1 VSPWDDGGYDS
12 RPIANPR
19 DFMDAALIKSLQRRA
34 RPLPGWVA
42 LVLAAA
48 CGLLLAKTIWLLVPQ
63 PAWQPPP
70 VQSQALPSQQSDNA
84 VDIQAIV
91 NANLFG
97 KAAPKP
103 VEAPQQQV
111 VDAPDTRLPLTLK
124 GIFASELDGE
134 SRALIARGSDEEK
147 PYAVGDTVTGGA
159 ELYEIYADRVILDR
173 GGKLETLRLNKDEP
187 GAGNTQSASTTLA
200 GRDGDVREVAPTQ
213 SLLNIREEL
222 LQDPSRASTYLRVQP
237 AYNAGQLRGY
247 RIYPGRNRTLF
258 SEAGLR
264 PGDLV
269 TELNGVS
276 LDNPT
281 RALQMLGDLSSA
293 TSLNVTILRGGQ
305 PQQLSVNLN

>member
-1 VSPWDDGGYDS
+1 MSPSGDGRYDRHPFS
-12 RPIANPR
+12 NPC

-34 RPLPGWVA
+34 RPVPGWAA
-42 LVLAAA
+42 LALAAA
-48 CGLLLAKTIWLLVPQ
+48 CGLLLAKMIWLMVPQ

-70 VQSQALPSQQSDNA
+70 APATTVTSKATDHA
-84 VDIQAIV
+84 VDIQAIA

-97 KAAPKP
+97 RAAPKQ
-103 VEAPQQQV
+103 VEATQQQV

-187 GAGNTQSASTTLA
+187 GASANQSGNTSLTSRT
-200 GRDGDVREVAPTQ
+200 GDVREVAPTQ
-213 SLLNIREEL
+213 SLMNIRQEL

>member
-1 VSPWDDGGYDS
+1 MSPTALGRYDVGLFS
-12 RPIANPR
+12 NPR
-19 DFMDAALIKSLQRRA
+19 ESMDAALIKSLQRRA
-34 RPLPGWVA
+34 RPAPRWIATL
-42 LVLAAA
+42 LAAA
-48 CGLLLAKTIWLLVPQ
+48 CGLVVAKTIWLLVPQ
-63 PAWQPPP
+63 PAWQAPP
-70 VQSQALPSQQSDNA
+70 VEPRPVNAQRSDEGVNL
-84 VDIQAIV
+84 QAIL

-97 KAAPKP
+97 KAAPA
-103 VEAPQQQV
+103 VAEAPQQEV

-173 GGKLETLRLNKDEP
+173 GGKLETLRLNKDEARSTATSR
-187 GAGNTQSASTTLA
+187 GGNTLA
-200 GRDGDVREVAPTQ
+200 NRDGDVREVAPSQ

-222 LQDPSRASTYLRVQP
+222 LRDPSRASTYLRVQP

-281 RALQMLGDLSSA
+281 RALQLLGDLSSA

>member
-1 VSPWDDGGYDS
+1 
-12 RPIANPR
+12 
-19 DFMDAALIKSLQRRA
+19 M
-34 RPLPGWVA
+34 
-42 LVLAAA
+42 
-48 CGLLLAKTIWLLVPQ
+48 LL
-63 PAWQPPP
+63 
-70 VQSQALPSQQSDNA
+70 
-84 VDIQAIV
+84 
-91 NANLFG
+91 
-97 KAAPKP
+97 
-103 VEAPQQQV
+103 
-111 VDAPDTRLPLTLK
+111 
-124 GIFASELDGE
+124 
-134 SRALIARGSDEEK
+134 RALIARGSDEEK

-173 GGKLETLRLNKDEP
+173 GGKLETLRLNKDE
-187 GAGNTQSASTTLA
+187 ARQSTASRSGNSQTSR
-200 GRDGDVREVAPTQ
+200 GEDVREVAPTQ

-222 LQDPSRASTYLRVQP
+222 LRDPSRASTYLRVQP

-281 RALQMLGDLSSA
+281 RALQLLGDLSSA